1 VPATTPQ
8 AFGVSPESLLGS
20 SGSWALWITA
30 AIIFAEC
37 ALLLGFFLPGD
48 TLLFGIGVLVAT
60 DVIDHHIA
68 VVCLVLSLAAVAGN
82 AVGYELGRGL
92 GPALLERPRRS
103 LVTAGQLARTRAF
116 FDRHGPWAIVLAR
129 FVSVVR
135 TLITVVA
142 GVARMPRRT
151 YLCYSAVGGVAW
163 AAGLTALGYGL
174 GKVPFVRD
182 HVQPHLDLVILA
194 LVVATLVPIGIHVL
208 RGRLAAF
215 VSTSAAAGAQ
225 QHAPAGQR

>member
-1 VPATTPQ
+1 
-8 AFGVSPESLLGS
+8 
-20 SGSWALWITA
+20 
-30 AIIFAEC
+30 
-37 ALLLGFFLPGD
+37 
-48 TLLFGIGVLVAT
+48 
-60 DVIDHHIA
+60 
-68 VVCLVLSLAAVAGN
+68 
-82 AVGYELGRGL
+82 
-92 GPALLERPRRS
+92 
-103 LVTAGQLARTRAF
+103 
-116 FDRHGPWAIVLAR
+116 
-129 FVSVVR
+129 
-135 TLITVVA
+135 
-142 GVARMPRRT
+142 MPRRT

-225 QHAPAGQR
+225 QHAPVGQR

>member
-1 VPATTPQ
+1 MT
-8 AFGVSPESLLGS
+8 PESILGS

-48 TLLFGIGVLVAT
+48 TLLFSVGILVST
-60 DVIDHHIA
+60 GVIDHHIGF
-68 VVCLVLSLAAVAGN
+68 VCLVLSLAAVTGN

-92 GPALLERPRRS
+92 GPAVLERPRRS
-103 LVTAGQLARTRAF
+103 LATPDQLARTRAF
-116 FDRHGPWAIVLAR
+116 FERHGAWAIILAR

-142 GVARMPRRT
+142 GAARMPRGT
-151 YLCYSAVGGVAW
+151 YLLYSAIGGVVW

-174 GKVPFVRD
+174 GNVPFVRD
-182 HVQPHLDLVILA
+182 YIEPHLDLVILVMV
-194 LVVATLVPIGIHVL
+194 LATLIPIAIHVL
-208 RGRLAAF
+208 RRRRAATPES
-215 VSTSAAAGAQ
+215 VPTADERS
-225 QHAPAGQR
+225 PAGRQC

>member
-1 VPATTPQ
+1 M
-8 AFGVSPESLLGS
+8 SPDSLLGS

-48 TLLFGIGVLVAT
+48 TLLFGVGILVAT

-68 VVCLVLSLAAVAGN
+68 FVCLVLSLAAVAGN
-82 AVGYELGRGL
+82 AVGYELGRSL

-103 LVTAGQLARTRAF
+103 LVTAQQLARTRAF

-129 FVSVVR
+129 FISVVR

-151 YLCYSAVGGVAW
+151 YLCYSAVGGVVW

-174 GKVPFVRD
+174 GNIPFVRD
-182 HVQPHLDLVILA
+182 HVEPRLDVVILA
-194 LVVATLVPIGIHVL
+194 LVVATLIPIGIHVF
-208 RGRLAAF
+208 RARRAA
-215 VSTSAAAGAQ
+215 SIPTSGEAGSQ
-225 QHAPAGQR
+225 QHAPAGQH